1 MLYNLCRVTNV
12 TVLKLGSLILRV
24 LKILCIPFHAH
35 ENVLFH
41 LNSGFVQI
49 FKNNR

>member
-1 MLYNLCRVTNV
+1 MQSNL

-24 LKILCIPFHAH
+24 LKIMLMPFHAY
-35 ENVLFH
+35 ENVLFC